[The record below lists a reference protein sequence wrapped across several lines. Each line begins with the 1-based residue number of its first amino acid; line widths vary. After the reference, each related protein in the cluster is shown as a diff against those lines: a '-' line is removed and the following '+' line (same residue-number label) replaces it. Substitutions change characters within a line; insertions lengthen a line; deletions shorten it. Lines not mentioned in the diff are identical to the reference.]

1 MRWRNMS
8 LMTKLGI
15 GFGTVLLLMSVISIF
30 SWRGF
35 ANLGKQINQTEY
47 LNSLSQLMLQKEVDH
62 LKWRAKVAD
71 FLADPEQTVLSVETD
86 DHKCKLGNWLYS
98 EKRKN
103 AEKIMPELSQ
113 LITQLE
119 EAHSALHNSALI
131 MKQLNRKGNEKSEI
145 DQQKVFKIYSN
156 KTLPALKKV
165 QTIMGEIRGKIEQR
179 TSLADEALKISSK
192 FRARL
197 IPILAIIAVITG
209 FLFNYFIGRN
219 ISSFLKQAVSLASN
233 MAAGNLTERLSIR
246 QTDEIGQLAKALN
259 TMADKISAM
268 VQSITN
274 EMHHL
279 AASANEM
286 SMISDGLASS
296 ASETA
301 EQSNSVAA
309 STDQM
314 SSNMNS
320 VAAAS
325 EEAATNVNIVATAA
339 EEVTRTGKQIA
350 ERTVEARKVTSN
362 AVALAA
368 SSTDKVD
375 LLGNAALEISK
386 VTEVITEISEQTNL
400 LALNATIEAAR
411 AGEAG
416 KGFAVVANEIKELA
430 RQTADAT
437 GEIRTKIESIQNS
450 TNETITEI
458 KQISKVINKV
468 ENIVTD
474 IDTAVDEQSATN
486 SEIADN
492 IMQAAQGIA
501 EVNENVAQVSA
512 AADTIAK
519 DIAGVSSVSE
529 ELVQSSSRVKHNA
542 GELTGISQE
551 LQKYVS
557 RFKIPEQTELQGA
570 TVNKTTADTPD
581 LIPWSQSLSV
591 GLEYIDSQHKVLIKL
606 INDLHKAMKAGKST
620 STSGAI
626 LDQLIEY
633 TETHFGNEERL
644 FKKFKY
650 PEYENHKKVHTS
662 LVSQVKDLKDQ
673 FMAGNGT
680 LSVELMEFLQS
691 WLKDHILKIDKKYV
705 PFLRKNGI
713 S

>member
-35 ANLGKQINQTEY
+35 ANLESQINRTEY

-62 LKWRAKVAD
+62 LKWRAMVAD
-71 FLADPEQTVLSVETD
+71 FLVHPEQTALNVETD

-98 EKRKN
+98 EKRN
-103 AEKIMPELSQ
+103 IAEKTMPELGQ
-113 LITQLE
+113 LLTRLE
-119 EAHSALHNSALI
+119 EAHSALHGSALT
-131 MKQLNRKGNEKSEI
+131 MKQLNHEGNEKSKAY
-145 DQQKVFKIYSN
+145 QQNVFKIYSN

-165 QTIMGEIRGKIEQR
+165 QTIMGEIRDRIEQR
-179 TSLADEALKISSK
+179 TTLADQALKKSSK

-197 IPILAIIAVITG
+197 IPILAITAIIIG

-233 MAAGNLTERLSIR
+233 MADGNLTERLSIR
-246 QTDEIGQLAKALN
+246 QTDEIGQLAEALN

-268 VQSITN
+268 VRSITG

-362 AVALAA
+362 AVTLAA
-368 SSTDKVD
+368 SSTEKVD

-437 GEIRTKIESIQNS
+437 GEIRSKIESIQNS

-458 KQISKVINKV
+458 KQISEVINKV

-512 AADTIAK
+512 AADNIAR
-519 DIAGVSSVSE
+519 DITGVSDVSR
-529 ELVQSSSRVKHNA
+529 ELVQSSNRVKQSA
-542 GELTGISQE
+542 GDLTGISLE
-551 LQKYVS
+551 LQNYVS
-557 RFKIPEQTELQGA
+557 RFQIPDQKEQNGA
-570 TVNKTTADTPD
+570 ANNLAANTPD
-581 LIPWSQSLSV
+581 FIPWGQNLSV
-591 GLEYIDSQHKVLIKL
+591 GLDYIDNQHKVLIKL
-606 INDLHKAMKAGKST
+606 INDLHRAMKTGKST

-662 LVSQVKDLKDQ
+662 LVNQVKDLKEQ
-673 FMAGNGT
+673 FMAGDGT

-691 WLKDHILKIDKKYV
+691 WLKDHILKVDKRYV
-705 PFLRKNGI
+705 PFLRQNGI
-713 S
+713 T

>member
-35 ANLGKQINQTEY
+35 ANLENQINQTEY

-62 LKWRAKVAD
+62 LKWRAMVAD
-71 FLADPEQTVLSVETD
+71 FLIHPEQAVLNVETD

-119 EAHSALHNSALI
+119 GAHSALHGSALT
-131 MKQLNRKGNEKSEI
+131 MKQLNHEGKTYLQN
-145 DQQKVFKIYSN
+145 VLKIYSS

-165 QTIMGEIRGKIEQR
+165 QTIMGEIRERIEQR
-179 TSLADEALKISSK
+179 TSLADEALKKSSK

-197 IPILAIIAVITG
+197 IPILAIAAIIIG
-209 FLFNYFIGRN
+209 FLFNFFIGRN

-233 MAAGNLTERLSIR
+233 MADGNLTERLSIR

-350 ERTVEARKVTSN
+350 ERTVEAREVTSN
-362 AVALAA
+362 AVTLAA
-368 SSTDKVD
+368 SSTEKVD

-437 GEIRTKIESIQNS
+437 GEIRSKIESIQNS

-458 KQISKVINKV
+458 KQISEVINKV

-512 AADTIAK
+512 AADNIAR
-519 DIAGVSSVSE
+519 DIAGVSHVSG
-529 ELVQSSSRVKHNA
+529 ELVQSSNRVKQSA

-551 LQKYVS
+551 LQSYVS
-557 RFKIPEQTELQGA
+557 RFKIPDQTGQNGA
-570 TVNKTTADTPD
+570 TADSAAGTPD

-591 GLEYIDSQHKVLIKL
+591 GLDYIDNQHKVLIKL
-606 INDLHKAMKAGKST
+606 INDLHRAMKAGKST

-662 LVSQVKDLKDQ
+662 LVNQVKDLKNQ
-673 FMAGNGT
+673 FMAGDGT

-691 WLKDHILKIDKKYV
+691 WLKDHILKVDKRYV
-705 PFLRKNGI
+705 PFLRQNGI
-713 S
+713 T

>member
-8 LMTKLGI
+8 LMAKLGI
-15 GFGTVLLLMSVISIF
+15 GFGTVLLLMSIISIF

-35 ANLGKQINQTEY
+35 ANLENQVNRTEY
-47 LNSLSQLMLQKEVDH
+47 FNSLSQLMLQKEVDH
-62 LKWRAKVAD
+62 LKWQAMVAD
-71 FLADPEQTVLSVETD
+71 FLIHPEQTTLSVETD
-86 DHKCKLGNWLYS
+86 DHKCKLGNWLYG
-98 EKRKN
+98 EERKK
-103 AEKIMPELSQ
+103 AEKIIPELGQ

-119 EAHSALHNSALI
+119 TAHSTLHGSARSI
-131 MKQLNRKGNEKSEI
+131 NQLDHSGNEKSN
-145 DQQKVFKIYSN
+145 DYQQKVFKIYSN
-156 KTLPALKKV
+156 ETLPALETV
-165 QTIMGEIRGKIEQR
+165 QTIMGKIREKIEKR
-179 TSLADEALKISSK
+179 AFHEDETLKNNSK
-192 FRARL
+192 FKARL
-197 IPILAIIAVITG
+197 IPVLAVIAIIIG
-209 FLFNYFIGRN
+209 SLFNFFIGRN
-219 ISSFLKQAVSLASN
+219 ISSFLKQAVSLASH
-233 MAAGNLTERLSIR
+233 MADGNLTERLSIR

-259 TMADKISAM
+259 NMADKISAM

-362 AVALAA
+362 AVTLAA

-437 GEIRTKIESIQNS
+437 GEIRNKIESIQNS

-458 KQISKVINKV
+458 KQISEVINKV

-512 AADTIAK
+512 AADNIAK
-519 DIAGVSSVSE
+519 DIAGVSNVSG
-529 ELVQSSSRVKHNA
+529 ELVQSSNRVKQSA
-542 GELTGISQE
+542 GDLTGISLE
-551 LQKYVS
+551 LQNYVS
-557 RFKIPEQTELQGA
+557 QFKIPDQTEQNGA
-570 TVNKTTADTPD
+570 THDLAANTPD

-591 GLEYIDSQHKVLIKL
+591 GLNYIDNQHKVLIKL
-606 INDLHKAMKAGKST
+606 INDLHRAMKTGKST

-633 TETHFGNEERL
+633 TETHFGNEEKL

-662 LVSQVKDLKDQ
+662 LVSQVKDLKAQ
-673 FMAGNGT
+673 FMSGDGT

-691 WLKDHILKIDKKYV
+691 WLKDHILKVDKRYV
-705 PFLRKNGI
+705 PFLRENGI
-713 S
+713 T

>member
-8 LMTKLGI
+8 LMAKLGV
-15 GFGTVLLLMSVISIF
+15 GFGTVLLFMSVISIL

-35 ANLGKQINQTEY
+35 SNLERQINRSEY
-47 LNSLSQLMLQKEVDH
+47 LNDLSQLMLQKEVDH
-62 LKWRAKVAD
+62 LNWRAKVAD
-71 FLADPEQTVLSVETD
+71 FLAHPEQNKLSVETD

-98 EKRKN
+98 EKSRK
-103 AEKIMPELSQ
+103 AVDIMPELGNV
-113 LITQLE
+113 IARLE
-119 EAHSALHNSALI
+119 TAHAALHGSALS
-131 MKQLNRKGNEKSEI
+131 MKQVEHTDGGKNGGYQQEI
-145 DQQKVFKIYSN
+145 YKIYSN
-156 KTLPALKKV
+156 KTLPALKNV
-165 QTIMGEIRGKIEQR
+165 QANMGEIRDIIKQR
-179 TSLADEALKISSK
+179 TILADEILKKSSK

-197 IPILAIIAVITG
+197 IPILAVAAVIIG
-209 FLFNYFIGRN
+209 FLFNYFIGKN
-219 ISSFLKQAVSLASN
+219 ISSFLNKAVSLATS
-233 MAAGNLTERLSIR
+233 MADGDLTKRLSIK
-246 QTDEIGQLAKALN
+246 QTDEIGRLAGALN
-259 TMADKISAM
+259 TMADKISSM
-268 VQSITN
+268 VQSITD

-286 SMISDGLASS
+286 SMISDGLSNS
-296 ASETA
+296 ATETA

-362 AVALAA
+362 AVTLAA
-368 SSTDKVD
+368 SSTEKVD

-437 GEIRTKIESIQNS
+437 GEIRTKIESIQSS

-458 KQISKVINKV
+458 KQISEVINKV

-492 IMQAAQGIA
+492 ILQAAQGIA

-512 AADTIAK
+512 AADSIAR
-519 DIAGVSSVSE
+519 DIAGVSNVSG
-529 ELVQSSSRVKHNA
+529 ELVQNSSRVKQSA
-542 GELTGISQE
+542 GELTGISLE
-551 LQKYVS
+551 LQNYVNL
-557 RFKIPEQTELQGA
+557 FKIPEQRGQKGA
-570 TVNKTTADTPD
+570 IKSAADTPD
-581 LIPWSQSLSV
+581 LIPWNKSLSI
-591 GLEYIDSQHKVLIKL
+591 GLDYIDNQHKVLIKL
-606 INDLHKAMKAGKST
+606 INDLHRAMKAGKST

-633 TETHFGNEERL
+633 TETHFANEEKL
-644 FKKFKY
+644 FKKFRY
-650 PEYENHKKVHTS
+650 SEYENHKKVHTG
-662 LVSQVKDLKDQ
+662 LVNQVKGLKNQ
-673 FMAGNGT
+673 FMSGDGT
-680 LSVELMEFLQS
+680 LSVELMDFLQS
-691 WLKDHILKIDKKYV
+691 WLKDHILKVDKKYV
-705 PFLRKNGI
+705 PFLRQNGI
-713 S
+713 T

>member
-8 LMTKLGI
+8 LMAKLGI
-15 GFGTVLLLMSVISIF
+15 GFGTVLLLMSIISIF

-35 ANLGKQINQTEY
+35 ANLENQVNRTEY
-47 LNSLSQLMLQKEVDH
+47 FNSLSQLMLQKEVDH
-62 LKWRAKVAD
+62 LKWQATVAD
-71 FLADPEQTVLSVETD
+71 FLIHPEQTTLSVETD
-86 DHKCKLGNWLYS
+86 DHKCKLGNWLYG
-98 EKRKN
+98 EERKK
-103 AEKIMPELSQ
+103 AEKIIPELGQ

-119 EAHSALHNSALI
+119 TAHSTLHGSARSI
-131 MKQLNRKGNEKSEI
+131 NQLDHSGNEKSN
-145 DQQKVFKIYSN
+145 DYQQKVFKIYSN
-156 KTLPALKKV
+156 ETLPALETV
-165 QTIMGEIRGKIEQR
+165 QTIMGKIREKIEKR
-179 TSLADEALKISSK
+179 TFQEDETLKNNSK
-192 FRARL
+192 FKARL
-197 IPILAIIAVITG
+197 IPILAVIAIIIG
-209 FLFNYFIGRN
+209 FLFNFFIGRN
-219 ISSFLKQAVSLASN
+219 ISSFLKQAVALASH
-233 MAAGNLTERLSIR
+233 MADGNLTERLSIR

-259 TMADKISAM
+259 NMADKISAM

-362 AVALAA
+362 AVTLAA

-437 GEIRTKIESIQNS
+437 GEIRNKIESIQNS

-458 KQISKVINKV
+458 KQISEVINKV

-512 AADTIAK
+512 AADNIAK
-519 DIAGVSSVSE
+519 DIAGVSNVSG
-529 ELVQSSSRVKHNA
+529 ELVQSSNRVKQSA
-542 GELTGISQE
+542 GDLTGISLE
-551 LQKYVS
+551 LQNHVS
-557 RFKIPEQTELQGA
+557 QFKIPDQTEQNGA
-570 TVNKTTADTPD
+570 THDLAANTPD

-591 GLEYIDSQHKVLIKL
+591 GLNYIDNQHKVLIKL
-606 INDLHKAMKAGKST
+606 INDLHRAMKTGKST

-662 LVSQVKDLKDQ
+662 LVSQVKDLKAQ
-673 FMAGNGT
+673 FMSGDGT

-691 WLKDHILKIDKKYV
+691 WLKDHILKVDKRYV
-705 PFLRKNGI
+705 PFLRENGI
-713 S
+713 T